1 MEIQYLIEYLQEK
14 TDPET
19 TKKVEEWILQSEE
32 NRKQVEDIYYLLFIS
47 DKAEAYAKI
56 DVKEAYQEFC
66 EKYSKT
72 SSADIT
78 NTSSVNIPK
87 TSSIDITNTSSDD
100 IKNTSSVDTLKISSD
115 DITKTSKVRKIRT
128 WSKAPYVAAIALL
141 FIISGMFLGIIMQN
155 NKNQL
160 FTVSTKLGERA
171 LVELPDGT
179 QAWLNACSDISYS
192 QTIFPRKRN
201 VILNGEAYFD
211 VAHNKRSPFVVNT
224 DKVNIEVLGTKFNVR
239 NNRDER
245 YVTTT
250 LIEGSIKFNSEHAGI
265 NLKLSPGEEMKFDK
279 NDRNYSL
286 LTHSNTKEAIGWIDG
301 RLIFRNN
308 TLQEIAGLLQQNYN
322 VRIHFADEEVKNER
336 FNADF
341 EINDNIYQIL
351 SILELTNRFSYEINN
366 RDITISSK

>member
-1 MEIQYLIEYLQEK
+1 MEIQYIIEYLQEK

-19 TKKVEEWILQSEE
+19 TKKVDKWILESEG

-47 DKAEAYAKI
+47 DKVEAFAKV

-66 EKYSKT
+66 DKYNMNSTVDISKT
-72 SSADIT
+72 KKT
-78 NTSSVNIPK
+78 KNISLWHNK
-87 TSSIDITNTSSDD
+87 
-100 IKNTSSVDTLKISSD
+100 
-115 DITKTSKVRKIRT
+115 
-128 WSKAPYVAAIALL
+128 PYVAAIAIL
-141 FIISGMFLGIIMQN
+141 FIISGLFLSIIIQGN
-155 NKNQL
+155 NREL
-160 FTVSTKLGERA
+160 FTVTTKLGERA

-179 QAWLNACSDISYS
+179 QAWLNACSDISYRQS
-192 QTIFPRKRN
+192 IFPRRRN

-224 DKVNIEVLGTKFNVR
+224 DEVNIEVLGTKFNVR

-250 LIEGSIKFNSEHAGI
+250 LIEGSIEFNSENAGI

-279 NDRNYSL
+279 NDLKYSL

-322 VRIHFADEEVKNER
+322 VRIHFADEGVKNER

-341 EINDNIYQIL
+341 EISDNIYQIL

-366 RDITISSK
+366 REIIISSK